1 MTAACT
7 LPCSMAATAVA
18 ASPMPTTLVEAG
30 SMPFLASRYF
40 RKKSVEEPG
49 AETPTALPARSL
61 IDLMSLASG
70 DTARIMPG

>member
-1 MTAACT
+1 
-7 LPCSMAATAVA
+7 MAATAVA
-18 ASPMPTTLVEAG
+18 ARPMPTTLAEVG

-40 RKKSVEEPG
+40 RKKSVDEPG

-70 DTARIMPG
+70 DTASTMPG